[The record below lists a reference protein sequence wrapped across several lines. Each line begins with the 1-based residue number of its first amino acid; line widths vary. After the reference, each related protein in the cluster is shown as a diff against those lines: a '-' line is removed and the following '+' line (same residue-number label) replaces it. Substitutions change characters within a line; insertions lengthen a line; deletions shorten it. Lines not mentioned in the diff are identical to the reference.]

1 MAEPVQCIS
10 VTADTA
16 QFTGRGWYWGCR
28 LTGDGTNPPSV
39 IVRDNPAA
47 AGTVI
52 DNLRCGATET
62 VGEMFPNPVRLY
74 EGLHIDVTTVG
85 RVTVWFQ
92 DET

>member
-1 MAEPVQCIS
+1 MSEPVQVIS

-28 LTGDGTNPPSV
+28 VTGDGTNAGRV
-39 IVRDNPAA
+39 IIRDNPAA
-47 AGTVI
+47 SGTVV
-52 DNLRCGATET
+52 DELRVASTES
-62 VGEMFPNPVRLY
+62 VGGMYSNPVRLY

-85 RVTVWFQ
+85 RVMVWFQ